1 MSSERKSV
9 LYFFSLLPLSMKLLI
24 ILIGVIGVLEA
35 FRGNWDSAIATGIF
49 FTVILLTMPVLSTVF
64 GILIMP
70 IKALY
75 SKQKPLA
82 IALVTILVFSF
93 GYVGIGFV
101 ISVQAL
107 TAKPGCGMWDENTP
121 ANWTSDDNWKG
132 FEPWPEFEK
141 RVQIRRDFNVSQFQM
156 DDYEEV
162 SFNPR
167 DDSIITLRG
176 WYVEVDPEA
185 PVVILTHGMPVNGK
199 CKPEMLLMQGYLSE
213 GGFNTLSFDLR
224 NYGESDVVSD
234 YFAVGQI
241 EFYDILGAYDWLVEE
256 KGYNAGEVGMTA
268 FSAGGGAAIAF
279 AEEEGIGA
287 LWFDSAV
294 LDFPLVV
301 RNELGRM
308 GYPEIFAGPAIT
320 VGSWLAGVDIDGRSP
335 MEAADDAGD
344 RPVYLTHGKEDVRVS
359 IEHAERF
366 EKRMSEND
374 GNVSTW
380 YVEDRSHVDAIWG
393 ESDEYRERLVT
404 FFENALE

>member
-1 MSSERKSV
+1 MV
-9 LYFFSLLPLSMKLLI
+9 
-24 ILIGVIGVLEA
+24 LIGFLEA
-35 FRGNWDSAIATGIF
+35 IRGNWNNSIAIGIF
-49 FTVILLTMPVLSTVF
+49 LTVILLVMPFLSTIF

-75 SKQKPLA
+75 AKQKFLA
-82 IALVTILVFSF
+82 IGLVSILIFSI
-93 GYVGIGFV
+93 GYLGIGFV
-101 ISVQAL
+101 IATQAL
-107 TAKPGCGMWDENTP
+107 TAKPGCGMWEENTP
-121 ANWTSDDNWKG
+121 SNWTSEDNWQG
-132 FEPWPEFEK
+132 FEPWPDAEE

-167 DDSIITLRG
+167 DDSSITLRG
-176 WYVEVDPEA
+176 WYIEVDPEA

-241 EFYDILGAYDWLVEE
+241 EFYDLLGAYDWLVEE

-287 LWFDSAV
+287 LWLDSAV

-320 VGSWLAGVDIDGRSP
+320 VGGWLAGVDIDGRSP

-359 IEHAERF
+359 IEHSERF
-366 EKRMSEND
+366 EKRMLEND

-380 YVEDRSHVDAIWG
+380 YVEDRAHVDAIWG